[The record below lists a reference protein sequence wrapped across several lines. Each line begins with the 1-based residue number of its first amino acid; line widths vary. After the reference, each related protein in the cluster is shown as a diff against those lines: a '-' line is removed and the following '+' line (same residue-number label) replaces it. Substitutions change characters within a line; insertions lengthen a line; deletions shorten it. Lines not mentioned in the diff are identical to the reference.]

1 MKITRG
7 PLKSAQATAAEMA
20 RLAVQYS
27 SDLGEKSSWPLQKI
41 FSYVKNL
48 PYRRDPE
55 NTESLARPALSMRP
69 GFPWRDCDDKA
80 IILGAWCAANM
91 IPFRFLASSRRPDK
105 SLHHVFLEAQAGAAP
120 IILDATYPSHKLGA
134 LARTDYTK
142 IEPLTGWIMPNLQVL
157 ESPFGFLPKNLG
169 RKIGNVAK
177 KTVHVAATPVRVA
190 RRGVDAGLSIM
201 ARNIPGPLRRQIEN
215 AVRRIVGNRAVTP
228 AIKAAVIGP
237 ATAAALAIPGMQL
250 YAPAVPVVLNT
261 ILDKMIAEAKKRI
274 PGGGASPAAAMPAAA
289 ANRGSGSM
297 KELRARL
304 LDVRQ
309 KAMAAKAAAPQKAT
323 AGADYKK
330 FLLPAAGLAALF
342 LVMRK
347 K

>member
-1 MKITRG
+1 MKISRG

-27 SDLGEKSSWPLQKI
+27 SDLGEKSSWALQKI
-41 FSYVKNL
+41 FGYVKNL

-157 ESPFGFLPKNLG
+157 EGPFGFLPKNLG
-169 RKIGNVAK
+169 RKIGNVSK
-177 KTVHVAATPVRVA
+177 KGVHVAATPVRVA
-190 RRGVDAGLSIM
+190 RRGVDATLSIM
-201 ARNIPGPLRRQIEN
+201 ARNIPGPLRRQIEA
-215 AVRRIVGNRAVTP
+215 AVRRVVGNRAVTP
-228 AIKAAVIGP
+228 AIKAAVMAP

-261 ILDKMIAEAKKRI
+261 ILDKMITEAKKRI
-274 PGGGASPAAAMPAAA
+274 PGGGASPAAQTVTRTGGGLA
-289 ANRGSGSM
+289 RGM
-297 KELRARL
+297 RNLRQQAI
-304 LDVRQ
+304 
-309 KAMAAKAAAPQKAT
+309 AAKAAAPQQAT
-323 AGADYKK
+323 AGGTDFKK
-330 FLLPAAGLAALF
+330 FLLPAAGLAALL